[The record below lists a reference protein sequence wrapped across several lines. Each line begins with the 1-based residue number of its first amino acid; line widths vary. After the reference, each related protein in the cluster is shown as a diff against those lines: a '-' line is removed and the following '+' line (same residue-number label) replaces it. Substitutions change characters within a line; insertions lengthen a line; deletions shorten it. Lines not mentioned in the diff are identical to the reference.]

1 MPIPARRKAGTL
13 PAWHGLLFHRGAN
26 GCATTMKPLIR
37 KLWYTLTEAAN
48 YLTRNTEGDSEVTVS
63 DVLQLAVNEQ
73 IALSIKVTGVSD
85 YSVPFGHLIPLG
97 VLSDGERMDALNREV
112 EISGL
117 TSPTIIN
124 SEKFHV
130 AYQGNIM
137 LDVGLWD
144 LEFQSAKRIL
154 NKLWGDS
161 KTLIDSDIDRLNPWT
176 FKSLYYGPYDDKIV
190 IFDMDLN
197 VIISVPPE
205 RIPEGTYLV
214 VKQSEL
220 SRLLTDDS
228 TNTEH
233 HKCPPAIT
241 TLDDETEIKRLQRT
255 IAALAL
261 GLAAKPG
268 TYNKAGKPNVLQL
281 AKVATEHL
289 RDGQSDRTPHGF
301 SETTVRNTITAA
313 LKACPE
319 LKG

>member
-1 MPIPARRKAGTL
+1 
-13 PAWHGLLFHRGAN
+13 
-26 GCATTMKPLIR
+26 MKPLIR

-130 AYQGNIM
+130 AYQGNVM

-161 KTLIDSDIDRLNPWT
+161 KTSIDSDIDRLNPWT

-190 IFDMDLN
+190 IFDIDLN

-220 SRLLTDDS
+220 SRLLSEDTSTAATGQADDDRKEYPSQLEALTLAWRKNWKNADPADRS
-228 TNTEH
+228 T
-233 HKCPPAIT
+233 CPKKESVKDW
-241 TLDDETEIKRLQRT
+241 LM
-255 IAALAL
+255 
-261 GLAAKPG
+261 
-268 TYNKAGKPNVLQL
+268 
-281 AKVATEHL
+281 
-289 RDGQSDRTPHGF
+289 GQGF
-301 SETTVRNTITAA
+301 SAKNADAGATIIKPQWATD
-313 LKACPE
+313 
-319 LKG
+319 KGW

>member
-1 MPIPARRKAGTL
+1 
-13 PAWHGLLFHRGAN
+13 
-26 GCATTMKPLIR
+26 MKPLIR

-85 YSVPFGHLIPLG
+85 YSVPFGRLIPLC
-97 VLSDGERMDALNREV
+97 VLSDGERMDILNREV

-130 AYQGNIM
+130 SYQGNVM

-144 LEFQSAKRIL
+144 IEFQSAKRML

-161 KTLIDSDIDRLNPWT
+161 KTSIASDIDRLNPWT
-176 FKSLYYGPYDDKIV
+176 FKSLYHGPYDDKIV
-190 IFDMDLN
+190 IFDMDSD

-220 SRLLTDDS
+220 SKLLSEDTSTAATGQADDDRKEYPPQLEALIS
-228 TNTEH
+228 AWRKNWKNADPEDRTG
-233 HKCPPAIT
+233 CPKK
-241 TLDDETEIKRLQRT
+241 DDVEAWLIGQRFSGVT
-255 IAALAL
+255 A
-261 GLAAKPG
+261 
-268 TYNKAGKPNVLQL
+268 KAGATIIKPEW
-281 AKVATEHL
+281 ARK
-289 RDGQSDRTPHGF
+289 
-301 SETTVRNTITAA
+301 
-313 LKACPE
+313 KMW
-319 LKG
+319 

>member
-1 MPIPARRKAGTL
+1 VRNDNETFNSQTL
-13 PAWHGLLFHRGAN
+13 VHPHRG
-26 GCATTMKPLIR
+26 R
-37 KLWYTLTEAAN
+37 KLSDAKH
-48 YLTRNTEGDSEVTVS
+48 RS

-85 YSVPFGHLIPLG
+85 YSVPFGHLIPHG

-130 AYQGNIM
+130 AYQGNVM

-255 IAALAL
+255 VAALAL
-261 GLAAKPG
+261 GLADKYPVYRYG
-268 TYNKAGKPNVLQL
+268 EKPNISKLVSL
-281 AKVATEHL
+281 AIDHL
-289 RDGQSDRTPHGF
+289 RSEQGDQVPNGF
-301 SETTVRNTITAA
+301 GKSTMENTIKAA
-313 LKACPE
+313 LESCPE
-319 LKG
+319 LKER